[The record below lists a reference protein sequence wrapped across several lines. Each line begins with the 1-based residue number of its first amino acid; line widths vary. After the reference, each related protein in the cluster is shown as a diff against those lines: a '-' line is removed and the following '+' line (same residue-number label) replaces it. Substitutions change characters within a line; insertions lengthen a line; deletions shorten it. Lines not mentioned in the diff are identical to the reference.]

1 MKKYITII
9 RDFLTKNTSSKQTV
23 IKNTF
28 WLLLAEGVSKG
39 SVFFM
44 TFVIAKFLGV
54 EEFWKLSYVMSFAAL
69 YLVIVDYGLVNI
81 MVREVTKQ
89 YNQTWPYLLNGIVM
103 KILLWLLSLIVISI
117 VAFFISSS
125 DVFYYVLLY
134 AAYNVINN
142 IGEFIRAF
150 FRPNEQM
157 QHEAILK
164 LINGILFFLIVGL
177 ATYYF
182 RDIQAIIY
190 AYLVCASLNLV
201 LSLVYIYRYFDFHS
215 NPPKLDRSLIV
226 WMLKKWW
233 ILALWIFFVNLYI
246 NFDQFYLGYLWYN
259 QDLWVYSLAYKM
271 TFVYTIIFAMFYQTL
286 LPRVTKN
293 PTREMYIRWLKRA
306 SFINIGLVLL
316 YGGFA
321 SFMYFQPYRDI
332 GEFRE
337 SFLVFLALLLYCV
350 FESYGHRWYINL
362 LALWKDKHI
371 LKIFAICAVVNVL
384 LNIIFIPLYSY
395 RWAVGVNVFTYL
407 VYFILSFLQ
416 LNRFLLDTQ
425 T

>member
-1 MKKYITII
+1 MKKYITLI

-28 WLLLAEGVSKG
+28 WLLLAEGISKG

-81 MVREVTKQ
+81 MVREVTKDHDHAWQ
-89 YNQTWPYLLNGIVM
+89 YLLNGMVM
-103 KILLWLLSLIVISI
+103 KIILWFISLIII
-117 VAFFISSS
+117 GTVAFFITSGEI
-125 DVFYYVLLY
+125 FYYVVLY
-134 AAYNVINN
+134 ALYNVVNN

-157 QHEAILK
+157 QHEAVLK
-164 LINGILFFLIVGL
+164 LINWVLFLLIVWW

-182 RDIQAIIY
+182 GSIQMIIY
-190 AYLVCASLNLV
+190 AYLLSACINLIISL
-201 LSLVYIYRYFDFHS
+201 SYTYHYFNFH
-215 NPPKLDRSLIV
+215 NDLPKFDRSLIV

-271 TFVYTIIFAMFYQTL
+271 TFVYTIVFAMFYQTL

-316 YGGFA
+316 YWAFA
-321 SFMYFQPYRDI
+321 YFMYVQPYRDI

-362 LALWKDKHI
+362 LALGKDKHI
-371 LKIFAICAVVNVL
+371 LKIFVICSVVNVM
-384 LNIIFIPLYSY
+384 LNVIMIPLYSY
-395 RWAVGVNVFTYL
+395 WWAVVVNIFTYM
-407 VYFILSFLQ
+407 VYFWISKYFIYQ
-416 LNRFLLDTQ
+416 KC
-425 T
+425 